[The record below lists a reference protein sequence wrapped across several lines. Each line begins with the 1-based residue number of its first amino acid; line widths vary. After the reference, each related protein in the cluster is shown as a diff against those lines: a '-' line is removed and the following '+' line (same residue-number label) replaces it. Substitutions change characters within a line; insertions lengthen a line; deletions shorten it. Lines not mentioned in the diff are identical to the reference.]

1 MNISTPNVVIARF
14 AGALFDVA
22 LDNATYR
29 QALAAATPPNDL
41 NTFLNNVYVGNFSLA
56 STDSVATTIATNL
69 GLTGDAFTYGVAF
82 LTGWLNG
89 TPLEARGALIGTI
102 LNNFAQIT
110 GDPTFGAA
118 ATAWEQQVTES
129 VAYSANPGS
138 TTMASLPILDGKT
151 FVLTPATAAGA
162 DVMHLTGDQDVRID
176 FTNPANQIKGLDLN
190 GNGTIANDGVENA
203 ITGKAANFEIVD
215 AYARNPL
222 NEFDK
227 TLNFLGDI
235 RYDGTGY
242 GGDGVNTD
250 GNIVLGG
257 LGSDQIYGGI
267 GNDFLAGGGVAP
279 THGGADFLSG
289 GRNADFFFGELSA
302 LDPTDGNGTTYDG
315 GTTTDDSSAGL
326 AVADSGVNSQNN
338 DWLLIEAS
346 DDNEPTTIVLQGA
359 GSGIV
364 GTVGSVVVSSGTV
377 GATLRDIES
386 VDASG
391 NLYGILNDV
400 AVKLGGRAVDSRST
414 EPTAGTENYGIG
426 SSAQLNITGS
436 DAANVI
442 IGGYD
447 NDAISGAAGDDILF
461 GGNLKYLMTNHN
473 NPNLLD
479 ASGGLD
485 LNVTVGVVTD
495 GRDNLSGGTGND
507 SIVFEMDGGA
517 TVVGGV
523 TMVNAVSGG
532 ADTGTTSG
540 ADRKVTGDT
549 VYLTD
554 FSMGRVQGATT
565 AGEATAQQDALA
577 KVTTDKVVRFDLGND
592 GVTAFKN
599 YGGSNVASQD
609 ATNYATGK
617 SWVGVNGIESVIATG
632 LGRIDYKAAGSNSPD
647 LTFNNQQNYLAINA
661 NLDLRGSGVDNT
673 LYASTG
679 ADTIEGRG
687 GDDNLSG
694 GAGDDKFIF
703 AFGDGVDTVHR
714 QQDANGDNLWDTNPV
729 TGAGSFVQDFRAP
742 QAGDISSSRLTIDF
756 GTTDLTSADVTV
768 ALFNLKIGGVEFAV
782 PNLLDP
788 AVDTKSATALAAVV
802 NSAYHGQDAQVSVVA
817 VGNTLVVT
825 DKSGRDISD
834 TVAEGYGVGVI
845 LGSGAAST
853 TPTFA
858 PGGTPIN
865 VVENDIIVIK
875 TYDTR
880 AINLGANELTK
891 EISNAAALVTR
902 LDSSGSQLAESQ
914 NMLIKLTD
922 VSEGDKVTVTINGK
936 EYSYTALSGETSE
949 VVSAKLVAVIN
960 NELDLN
966 SGSGLVAA
974 ANNAEVAE
982 FDEADTTLGIQ
993 DVLGNIAVFSVSQ
1006 TIVGGSQTYMN
1017 TSVTVTNA
1025 LTGSAAG
1032 SAAIHNQSSTHIDL
1046 LGFDG
1051 RNGNLNGSDVLF
1063 LGRGAASVSLLQTAK
1078 DAGETLTGT
1087 NATLDAD
1094 TPNTWIN
1101 GDDLLIGGNGNDII
1115 NAGTGD
1121 DRILVSRGT
1130 DVVSGGGN
1138 TTNVDLSV
1146 FAYNDVLQ
1154 AEESTFATGTRFKTT
1169 LDGTLGAAGQGKG
1182 VLLAQDAA
1190 NATIGTTTFD
1200 GIETVRMLENSRAST
1215 LDVQTLSNNVATAVG
1230 ANVLTGVEGLTVNLT
1245 RVTPSVSYTIDGNNS
1260 GSITV
1265 VPGGFDQATG
1275 DYSGYV
1281 VTQVYGEENVTTGNA
1296 NDTVNIDASQIGAN
1310 NTISLGNQQDNT
1322 TTFVEGEDLV
1332 TYTHMV
1338 AAGTAL
1344 SAGKDAPGLTVKV
1357 ESAANTD
1364 EVSMTGG
1371 VLGSTV
1377 TKDTLIGAESIDVS
1391 AAANNTKEDTAL
1403 KTKGDALDVS
1413 AIAGATI
1420 GFGTAQTVSKSMGG
1434 GNAVTS
1440 VASREAN
1447 TLETGGISK
1456 SGSGFGNELLEIT
1469 GITQLENVTGSSS
1482 DDRVIVGD
1490 AGAGTAFNAQL
1501 VDTDV
1506 ALNRV
1511 SVAGT
1516 ATELNVQ
1523 NAGLIKFNLGD
1534 GVNDTVDYFNAA
1546 DDIAVSVDTS
1556 GAGKHYVLVDTS
1568 VGGSFKFTDEVADRV
1583 DFVTGVERFF
1593 GTDTGLNAIDLSAT
1607 GMDTTIQFS
1616 KESLAALNE
1625 YAEPNGNNPP
1635 AITDLVRGIEVRDS
1649 IAGTVFARFMERT
1662 ASNAAGDA
1670 YWTQVQGSAFAETV
1684 VMTDNEIA
1692 APQTMN
1698 LFAGANLVDYS
1709 ARSASVTLA
1718 VQGAVAGTP
1727 VTQAVTVDGDT
1738 VNVTASSYVSGVK
1751 TLTVKGS
1758 SQNSDV
1764 VSVAALTT
1772 DIDSYNLVDLAAG
1785 VAVEDVLS
1793 AGADGSTNIQGTA
1806 IYFSGFEN
1814 IAGSTSVDRL
1824 YGNGS
1829 INAIVGGG
1837 EDDWIVGRGG
1847 YTSGVAATTVGG
1859 GDILTGGAGNDRFI
1873 FENESDSATDIAVT
1887 GGFNDSQDNIV
1898 DFAAGDL
1905 LVFNTK
1911 DSGAVKLAAA
1921 SSVFSDGGAAVNSRM
1936 QIDQNGNGALN
1947 TTAAEKVADD
1957 DYTFYDTTG
1966 SANEAAILMRVAQST
1981 GQDIQYLNKLV
1992 NAVDARFEVVY
2003 TSADQSNNLALPDE
2017 FHGFNLDHDGV
2028 AVLGADKFDLRSF
2041 DFGAIRVSG
2050 DDEVNAAGVAGADGI
2065 ADSIQAILYS
2075 EPATVNSITSV
2086 ANFFREGAL
2095 STGVERVINIQREA
2109 GTTDFRIFVDV
2120 NRDGNY
2126 TQSDDL
2132 VFDIRNPQ
2140 FNSGTAMVVGDATTA
2155 TTFFNDANAD
2165 GVPDVLGVSANAFVF
2180 NDAQYKLWADVTP
2193 PVIPTATLTPTAPTV
2208 NEGASVTF
2216 NLATTGLAVG
2226 TELNYALSGT
2236 GITPAD
2242 TTTPLTG
2249 TLTVDA
2255 TGAASLTVALTAD
2268 ETTETPTETLT
2279 MSVTGAVAA
2288 TSNVTINDTSLTPG
2302 SFTVVD
2308 LSTGTVAAT
2317 AAAEA
2322 FTYDF
2327 SMVGGRPTKAGDGEV
2342 TITGFDVTQ
2351 DKLVFNDV
2359 GTGTVLTEA
2368 QFMALPGVQIAE
2380 NPFDVPVS
2388 TSIYVDPL
2396 EGVPGGVTLIGI
2408 LDAALATIVVETLA

>member
-1 MNISTPNVVIARF
+1 M
-14 AGALFDVA
+14 
-22 LDNATYR
+22 
-29 QALAAATPPNDL
+29 
-41 NTFLNNVYVGNFSLA
+41 
-56 STDSVATTIATNL
+56 SV
-69 GLTGDAFTYGVAF
+69 
-82 LTGWLNG
+82 
-89 TPLEARGALIGTI
+89 
-102 LNNFAQIT
+102 
-110 GDPTFGAA
+110 
-118 ATAWEQQVTES
+118 S
-129 VAYSANPGS
+129 VAYSQNPAS
-138 TTMASLPILDGKT
+138 TVIARLPLLDGRT
-151 FVLTPATAAGA
+151 FVLTPETAAGA
-162 DVMHLTGDQDVRID
+162 DVMRLTGDQDVRID

-190 GNGTIANDGVENA
+190 GNGVIANDGVENA

-227 TLNFLGDI
+227 THNFLGDI

-257 LGSDQIYGGI
+257 LGADAIFGGI

-279 THGGADFLSG
+279 TRPGGGADYLSG
-289 GRNADFFFGELSA
+289 GRNTDFFFGELSA

-315 GTTTDDSSAGL
+315 GTTTDDSAAGL
-326 AVADSGVNSQNN
+326 AVAFSGVNSQNN

-346 DDNEPTTIVLQGA
+346 DDNEPTTIVLQGS
-359 GSGIV
+359 GSGVV
-364 GTVGSVVVSSGTV
+364 GAVGSVVVSSGTV

-391 NLYGILNDV
+391 NLYGHLNDV
-400 AVKLGGRAVDSRST
+400 EVKLGGRAVDLRST
-414 EPTAGTENYGIG
+414 APTTGTENYGIG

-442 IGGYD
+442 VGGYD
-447 NDAISGAAGDDILF
+447 NDVIDGGAGNDILF
-461 GGNLKYLMTNHN
+461 GGNLKYLMTNRN

-479 ASGGLD
+479 ASGGLN
-485 LNVTVGVVTD
+485 LNVANGVVTD
-495 GRDNLSGGTGND
+495 GRDDLSGGSGND
-507 SIVFEMDGGA
+507 SIVFEMNSGTIAGG
-517 TVVGGV
+517 
-523 TMVNAVSGG
+523 S
-532 ADTGTTSG
+532 DTGTTS
-540 ADRKVTGDT
+540 ADKRKVTGDT
-549 VYLTD
+549 AYLTD
-554 FSMGRVQGATT
+554 FSMGRLQGATT
-565 AGEATAQQDALA
+565 AGESTAQQDALNQ
-577 KVTTDKVVRFDLGND
+577 VTTDKVVRFDLGND
-592 GVTAFKN
+592 GAANFKN
-599 YGGSNVASQD
+599 YGGSNATSQD
-609 ATNYATGK
+609 ATNYTAPQVV
-617 SWVGVNGIESVIATG
+617 VGVAGTVTGIESVIATG
-632 LGRIDYKAAGSNSPD
+632 LGRIDYKAAGSNSPE

-679 ADTIEGRG
+679 NDSIEGRG

-703 AFGDGVDTVHR
+703 AFGDGVDAVHR
-714 QQDANGDNLWDTNPV
+714 QKDANGDNLWDDTNAT
-729 TGAGSFVQDFRAP
+729 TGVGSFVQDFRAP
-742 QAGDISSSRLTIDF
+742 QAGDISSSRLTVDF
-756 GTTDLTSADVTV
+756 GSTDLTSVDVQV
-768 ALFNLKIGGVEFAV
+768 ALFNLKIGGVAFTV
-782 PNLLDP
+782 P
-788 AVDTKSATALAAVV
+788 DTAALAAAKSATALAAVV
-802 NSAYHGQDAQVSVVA
+802 NSAYHTQDAQVSVVA

-853 TPTFA
+853 TPTFT

-875 TYDTR
+875 TYDNR
-880 AINLGANELTK
+880 AINLGANELST

-902 LDSSGSQLAESQ
+902 LDSSGSQLAQAQ

-936 EYSYTALSGETSE
+936 EYSYTALSGENSE
-949 VVSAKLVAVIN
+949 AVSAKLVAVIN

-966 SGSGLVAA
+966 SGSGRVVAT
-974 ANNAEVAE
+974 NNTEVAE
-982 FDEADTTLGIQ
+982 FDEADTTAGVQ
-993 DVLGNIAVFSVSQ
+993 DVLGNIAVFSVTQ
-1006 TIVGGSQTYMN
+1006 AIVGGSQTYMN

-1032 SAAIHNQSSTHIDL
+1032 NAAIHNQSNTHIDL

-1063 LGRGAASVSLLQTAK
+1063 LGRSATSVSRLQTAK
-1078 DAGETLTGT
+1078 DTGETLAGT

-1130 DVVSGGGN
+1130 DSVSGGGN
-1138 TTNVDLSV
+1138 TTNADLSI
-1146 FAYNDVLQ
+1146 FKYNDVLQ

-1169 LDGTLGAAGQGKG
+1169 LDGTLGETGQGKG
-1182 VLLAQDAA
+1182 VLLAQDGVG
-1190 NATIGTTTFD
+1190 ATIGTTTFD
-1200 GIETVRMLENSRAST
+1200 GIETVRMLENSRASS
-1215 LDVQTLSNNVATAVG
+1215 LDVETLSNNVAIAVG
-1230 ANVLTGVEGLTVNLT
+1230 ANVITGTEGLTVNLT

-1260 GSITV
+1260 GSITI
-1265 VPGGFDQATG
+1265 VPGGFDKATG

-1322 TTFVEGEDLV
+1322 TTFAEGEDLV
-1332 TYTHMV
+1332 AYTHTV

-1344 SAGKDAPGLTVKV
+1344 ALPKDAPNLTVKV

-1364 EVSMTGG
+1364 EISMTGG

-1377 TKDTLIGAESIDVS
+1377 TKDTLISAERIDVS
-1391 AAANNTKEDTAL
+1391 AAANHTKLPLDVV
-1403 KTKGDALDVS
+1403 DVSDVLDVS

-1420 GFGTAQTVSKSMGG
+1420 GFGTAQTVYKSMGG

-1440 VASREAN
+1440 VASLEAN
-1447 TLETGGISK
+1447 TLETGGVSK
-1456 SGSGFGNELLEIT
+1456 SGNGFGNETLEIT
-1469 GITQLENVTGSSS
+1469 GITQLEIVTGSAS

-1501 VDTDV
+1501 VDTKV

-1511 SVAGT
+1511 SVAGS
-1516 ATELNVQ
+1516 AEGLNVQ

-1534 GVNDTVDYFNAA
+1534 GTNDTVDYFNAA

-1556 GAGKHYVLVDTS
+1556 GAGKHYVLVDATA
-1568 VGGSFKFTDEVADRV
+1568 GGGFGFTDDVADRV

-1593 GTDTGLNAIDLSAT
+1593 ATDTSLSAIDLSAAT
-1607 GMDTTIQFS
+1607 MDTTIQFS

-1625 YAEPNGNNPP
+1625 YAEPNGNNTVVT
-1635 AITDLVRGIEVRDS
+1635 TDLVRGIEVRDS
-1649 IAGTVFARFMERT
+1649 TAGTVFARFMERT
-1662 ASNAAGDA
+1662 GSNAAGDA
-1670 YWTQVQGSAFAETV
+1670 YWTQVQGSDFAETV
-1684 VMTDNEIA
+1684 VMTDNETA

-1698 LFAGANLVDYS
+1698 LMAGANLVDYS

-1738 VNVTASSYVSGVK
+1738 INVTASSYASGVK

-1793 AGADGSTNIQGTA
+1793 ADRPTNIQGTA
-1806 IYFSGFEN
+1806 IYFAGFEN
-1814 IAGSTSVDRL
+1814 IAGSASVDRL

-1829 INAIVGGG
+1829 INAIAGNGGN
-1837 EDDWIVGRGG
+1837 DWIVGRGG
-1847 YTSGVAATTVGG
+1847 YTSGVAPTVVGG
-1859 GDILTGGAGNDRFI
+1859 GDILTGGGGNDRFV
-1873 FENESDSATDIAVT
+1873 FENESDSATVIAVA

-1898 DFAAGDL
+1898 DFTAGDL
-1905 LVFNTK
+1905 LVFNTS
-1911 DSGAVKLAAA
+1911 DAGAVKLAAA
-1921 SSVFSDGGAAVNSRM
+1921 ASVFTDGGAAANSQM

-1947 TTAAEKVADD
+1947 TTAAEILADH

-1966 SANEAAILMRVAQST
+1966 NADETAILMRVAQSS
-1981 GQDIQYLNKLV
+1981 GQDIQYLNKSV
-1992 NAVDARFEVVY
+1992 NAVDAQFEVVY
-2003 TSADQSNNLALPDE
+2003 TSAAQSNNLALPDE
-2017 FHGFNLDHDGV
+2017 FHGFNLDRDGV
-2028 AVLGADKFDLRSF
+2028 AMVGADKIDLRSF
-2041 DFGAIRVSG
+2041 NFGAIRASE
-2050 DDEVNAAGVAGADGI
+2050 DDVVNAAGVVVAGGDGI

-2075 EPATVNSITSV
+2075 EPATVNSITNV

-2095 STGVERVINIQREA
+2095 TTGVERVINIQRES
-2109 GTTDFRIFVDV
+2109 GTTNFRVFVDV

-2126 TQSDDL
+2126 TQTDDL
-2132 VFDIRNPQ
+2132 VFDIRDPQ
-2140 FNSGTAMVVGDATTA
+2140 NNSGTPMILSDATSA

-2165 GVPDVLGVSANAFVF
+2165 GVPDAAGSANIFIF
-2180 NDAQYKLWADVTP
+2180 NDAQYKLWEGP
-2193 PVIPTATLTPTAPTV
+2193 PVPTYTLTSSVPNV
-2208 NEGASVTF
+2208 NEGATVRF
-2216 NLATTGLAVG
+2216 NLATTNVADG
-2226 TELNYALSGT
+2226 TVLNYVLGGTGITVADTSVALAGTVTVNGGVAILDVTPTADLATEGAETLTMSITGTTATSSVVINDTSINPTPPTYTLTSSAPNVNEGATVRFNLATTNVADGTVLNYVLSGT
-2236 GITPAD
+2236 GITVAD
-2242 TTTPLTG
+2242 TTVALAG
-2249 TLTVDA
+2249 TVTVNG
-2255 TGAASLTVALTAD
+2255 GAAILDVTPTAD
-2268 ETTETPTETLT
+2268 LTTEGAETLT
-2279 MSVTGAVAA
+2279 MSITGTTA
-2288 TSNVTINDTSLTPG
+2288 TSSVSINDTSLTP
-2302 SFTVVD
+2302 SLFVNVD
-2308 LSTGTVAAT
+2308 LGTGSVT
-2317 AAAEA
+2317 AAAGVAEA
-2322 FTYDF
+2322 FVYDF
-2327 SMVGGRPTKAGDGEV
+2327 SIVAGRATKAGDGEV

-2368 QFMALPGVQIAE
+2368 QFMALAGVSIAE
-2380 NPFDVPVS
+2380 NPFALPPPGN
-2388 TSIYVDPL
+2388 TTIYFDPL
-2396 EGVPGGVTLIGI
+2396 AGVLGGVTLAGI
-2408 LDAALATIVVETLA
+2408 ADAALATIVVETLA